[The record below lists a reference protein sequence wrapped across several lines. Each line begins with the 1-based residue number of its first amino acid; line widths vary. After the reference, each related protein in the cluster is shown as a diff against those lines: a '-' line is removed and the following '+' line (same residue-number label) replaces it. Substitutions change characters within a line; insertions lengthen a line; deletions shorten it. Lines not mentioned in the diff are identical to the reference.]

1 MNNEI
6 TQLIDVITPEIFND
20 YMNIFTREKSAFVQS
35 GVAVEDDRVSRNI
48 TAGGLLVNMPFW
60 SDLTGED
67 EVLGD
72 GDKALSTGKITAD
85 ADIAAVLY
93 RGRGWSVNEL
103 AAVISGDDPMQA
115 LMSKI
120 GGYWLRR
127 EQRIL
132 ISVLNG
138 LFAAKS
144 GTGEEATPDGQLF
157 EQHFYDQKANPITET
172 MLLDTKQ
179 LLGDAAEQLSLLV
192 MHSAIYTS
200 LQKLDLIDFLP
211 ASDGGRPI
219 PIYQGY
225 RVVVDDGVPVTGT
238 TPATKVY
245 TTYLFAQGS
254 IGRSTGNPSQLTTF
268 ETDRDAAK
276 GNDLV
281 FTRRAFT
288 MHPYG
293 VAWKN
298 EVREEGNIT
307 PTNEDLAHAANW
319 KKVYEDKNIGI
330 VALNSKAI
338 VGQE

>member
-6 TQLIDVITPEIFND
+6 TKLIDVITPEIFNN
-20 YMNIFTREKSAFVQS
+20 YMNIFTREKSAFIQS
-35 GVAVEDDRVSRNI
+35 GVAVEDERVSRNI

-60 SDLTGED
+60 NDLSGED

-138 LFAAKS
+138 LFTAKS
-144 GTGEEATPDGQLF
+144 GSGDTETPAGQLL
-157 EQHFYDQKANPITET
+157 EKHFYDQKANEISGT

-179 LLGDAAEQLSLLV
+179 LLGDAADQLSMLV

-211 ASDGGRPI
+211 GSEGGQPI

-245 TTYLFAQGS
+245 TTYLFARGS

-268 ETDRDAAK
+268 ETARDAAK

-293 VAWKN
+293 VSWTNAD
-298 EVREEGNIT
+298 REEGEIT
-307 PTNEDLAHAANW
+307 PTNTDLANTKNW